1 MTNNWTPHTW
11 KEFPVDQQPDWPNSN
26 ELENV
31 LKEISSLPPLVFAGE
46 ARTLQEQ
53 LGQVCT
59 GDAILLQAGDCA
71 ESFDAL
77 SANSIRDKLKVILQ
91 MAVALTYST
100 GLPVVKIGRIAGQF
114 AKPRSSPTETKD
126 NLELPSFRGHIVNDA
141 DFEAGARKAN
151 PQRLLQAYHQS
162 SSTLNLLRAF
172 TRGGFADLAQVHS

>member
-59 GDAILLQAGDCA
+59 GTQFFFKQETVLSRLMLFQLTLL
-71 ESFDAL
+71 
-77 SANSIRDKLKVILQ
+77 
-91 MAVALTYST
+91 
-100 GLPVVKIGRIAGQF
+100 
-114 AKPRSSPTETKD
+114 ET
-126 NLELPSFRGHIVNDA
+126 S
-141 DFEAGARKAN
+141 
-151 PQRLLQAYHQS
+151 
-162 SSTLNLLRAF
+162 
-172 TRGGFADLAQVHS
+172 